1 MENKKPEL
9 SAALR
14 GRLNELYR
22 LLKTRRMSK
31 AELMVHF
38 NTGERQIRDMVALL
52 AKKKPVVSVSSGKGY
67 AVARRVHDYDDVRH
81 AWQEIDSRIAEL
93 EERKKPLIDFCEKV
107 REYEAGL

>member
-1 MENKKPEL
+1 
-9 SAALR
+9 
-14 GRLNELYR
+14 
-22 LLKTRRMSK
+22 
-31 AELMVHF
+31 MVHF
-38 NTGERQIRDMVALL
+38 NTGERQIRDMVTLL

-67 AVARRVHDYDDVRH
+67 AVASRVQDYDDVRH